1 MGKKLIGKKSVQEIS
16 GAINRL
22 ADSFFALAD
31 SIRGLRSGA
40 AGAPQAASGTE
51 RKVSE
56 QENSP
61 TPKRDP
67 EAGEMFSPET
77 VSEPAALKD
86 LLENLIPGAV
96 SASPGVPAP
105 EPLPAEL
112 PQAPAPDATETRC
125 GEALQAFMRDKGFVI
140 TRIDNIV
147 NESPI
152 WVKLARTIG
161 SDYHSLLPIINP
173 LKVSQSRGSRI
184 VVNLSRYAPEMRNA
198 CISFA
203 KALYDNALLVEY
215 RYSSGPVPT
224 LTMRVQKDGAII
236 NFITGHWME
245 IYVYSVARE
254 VLQNYAGLYDIEVE
268 SYSNIQFMM
277 NEKMVFELDILCFV
291 NSIPV
296 WVECKTGEFQQHIVK
311 YKKFGSS
318 NGIAPENSFLVLAGV
333 SPEQAKNI
341 SDIHSYNV
349 VNLNNFREVFSRA
362 VAGICLKAGRKGAPL
377 PEKTPETAVPA
388 VSAPEALPAPAAQA
402 SPEAPAESAS
412 QNVPAPDAAPA
423 PAPARSSASGKP
435 MSRNRGIFDKMMT
448 VINSA
453 RPVKTSETAGKSA
466 AESHG
471 SSATLSSPLLYEI
484 PERPFLNEAVQK
496 FMDEHGV
503 QCICNTPITR
513 MHIHLDILS
522 RMKSGKYNLA
532 QPLFRR
538 IGQALKT
545 GDYEVTESLAGCD
558 GVAVGTTVQLCR
570 HMADNMEVIRNFE
583 YFSTR
588 KKTVKFELLPNAV
601 FNNYVLEDRRFVHA
615 VGYVVDTAGANA
627 APDVFGVSVKARLCK
642 GDIRIDA
649 DFLVRFR
656 NIITLIMVSPA
667 NPERAE
673 SQLVLAGKWLDIP
686 ARNLIIVH
694 NVTEMP
700 ESLAKV
706 ASRKA
711 VTVLSHSEFEKKAR
725 EILRTQ
731 ELPES
736 PQPAAA
742 ARPTIMDLQF
752 TPEELYESF
761 SPSGIGIAEVELI
774 SQALSALDGA
784 ASEFCRHESL
794 FQPLVQAVRRIHES
808 HVPHERFCWN
818 VNTLDGEKTS
828 SINNCCTNLY
838 RTDLIKECRY
848 DKTIPKQFII
858 DLTDNQDIY
867 SFVTGDWLRYFAG
880 NRAVKYLG
888 QHVRDSR
895 FVRFIRNVTLEIP
908 DAGTA
913 VLDVVVRHPLGWTA
927 VKSCSADNFRLRK
940 EDLLKAGNALGI
952 PQERLILVFRNSD
965 STEEAIRECGAA
977 VRILKAQEFLNA
989 LPEIFPNEVINAVM
1003 KEEEP
1008 VPESPA
1014 AATAP
1019 AEESKT
1025 APASGEEA
1033 PANREIPEFAREAAA
1048 GTPCPE
1054 ILEEIIAEAMEEAAE
1069 NQEALKEATGTE
1081 TPEPA
1086 EKPAG
1091 EPSAGTDAGAES
1103 GSSPAPSAS
1112 AESPAAAP
1120 AAPSPQPLPEKT
1132 TPMGKLV
1139 TAYYQQLMREAES
1152 KAAIDDFL
1160 EAHLMRPEEC
1170 ADFFDDERA
1179 RVVGS
1184 LKSYHGKPEILDRLS
1199 LDVLADYC
1207 RNQEYAV
1214 IFNMLLEALFQE
1226 LTSFAL
1232 DMDADDET
1240 VSRYQKL
1247 LNDMVDCTL
1256 VYKNIYIK
1264 EARESRVTVLKPM
1277 VLRDYIMG
1285 GWFRAAGSA
1294 IIQNRIREMTIRHPE
1309 CFCLF
1314 ARNMEILLD
1323 NYRIMADLVIR
1334 TMNRVLFFVFAA
1346 TEPEAGARD
1355 LAMLTE
1361 YLNLY
1366 SQDTVLVCLNEDPDL
1381 HERLAETYH
1390 VTVIGFNSLAEFLDS
1405 RLTPEYLETPVT
1417 EEDEDKEPDDQD
1429 AETVLQKFGYCPGLF
1444 DYMRYEF

>member
-1 MGKKLIGKKSVQEIS
+1 MGKKLIGKKSVLEIS

-31 SIRGLRSGA
+31 SIRNLKSGA
-40 AGAPQAASGTE
+40 AGGLAEAAGTE
-51 RKVSE
+51 RKVPEKDSF
-56 QENSP
+56 P
-61 TPKRDP
+61 AHKREP
-67 EAGEMFSPET
+67 EAAGMFSPEA
-77 VSEPAALKD
+77 VSEPEALKD

-96 SASPGVPAP
+96 SGSSGVPAP
-105 EPLPAEL
+105 EPLPAAA
-112 PQAPAPDATETRC
+112 PKAPAPDATETHC
-125 GEALQAFMRDKGFVI
+125 GEALQAFMREKGFVI
-140 TRIDNIV
+140 TRMDNIV

-152 WVKLARTIG
+152 WIKLARTIG
-161 SDYHSLLPIINP
+161 SDYHSLLPIINA

-245 IYVYSVARE
+245 IFVYNVARE
-254 VLQNYAGLYDIEVE
+254 LLQNYAALYDINVE
-268 SYSNIQFMM
+268 SYSNVQFMM

-291 NSIPV
+291 NSTPV

-318 NGIAPENSFLVLAGV
+318 NGIALENSFLVLAGV
-333 SPEQAKNI
+333 SADQARNI

-349 VNLNNFREVFSRA
+349 VNLDNFREVFSRA
-362 VAGICLKAGRKGAPL
+362 LAGICLKAGRKAPAL
-377 PEKTPETAVPA
+377 PEQPQEEAAPA
-388 VSAPEALPAPAAQA
+388 APAPEAAPQPEAAPAPEPQAEAAPAAAAA
-402 SPEAPAESAS
+402 SPAAPAPES
-412 QNVPAPDAAPA
+412 PA
-423 PAPARSSASGKP
+423 PAPASAKSPAPGKAV
-435 MSRNRGIFDKMMT
+435 SRNRGIFDKMMS

-453 RPVKTSETAGKSA
+453 RPVKTSEAAPKSA
-466 AESHG
+466 AEAQG
-471 SSATLSSPLLYEI
+471 SSATLSSPVVYEI
-484 PERPFLNEAVQK
+484 PDRPFLNEAVQK
-496 FMDEHGV
+496 FLDEHGV

-522 RMKSGKYNLA
+522 RMKAGKYNLA
-532 QPLFRR
+532 QPLFRK
-538 IGQALKT
+538 IGLALKT
-545 GDYEVTESLAGCD
+545 GDYEVTESLSGCD
-558 GVAVGTTVQLCR
+558 GVQIGTTVQLCR
-570 HMADNMEVIRNFE
+570 HMADNMGVIRNFE
-583 YFSTR
+583 YFST
-588 KKTVKFELLPNAV
+588 KKRTVKFELLPNAV
-601 FNNYVLEDRRFVHA
+601 FNNYVLDDRRFIHA
-615 VGYVVDTAGANA
+615 VGYVIDTAGANA
-627 APDVFGVSVKARLCK
+627 PADAFGVSVKARLCK
-642 GDIRIDA
+642 GDTRIDA

-656 NIITLIMVSPA
+656 DVITLVMVSPA

-673 SQLVLAGKWLDIP
+673 SQLELAGKWLDIP
-686 ARNLIIVH
+686 PRNLVIVH
-694 NVTEMP
+694 NFAEVP

-706 ASRKA
+706 AAGNA
-711 VTVLSHSEFEKKAR
+711 VTVLSHSEFERKAR
-725 EILRTQ
+725 EII
-731 ELPES
+731 
-736 PQPAAA
+736 
-742 ARPTIMDLQF
+742 RPVEANVPVTAKTAVMDLQF
-752 TPEELYESF
+752 SPEELYESF
-761 SPSGIGIAEVELI
+761 SPSGIGVAEVELI

-794 FQPLVQAVRRIHES
+794 YQPLVNAVSRIHES
-808 HVPHERFCWN
+808 HVPHERFIWN

-838 RTDLIKECRY
+838 RTDFIKECRY
-848 DKTIPKQFII
+848 DKTTPRQFVI

-880 NRAVKYLG
+880 NRTQKYLG
-888 QHVRDSR
+888 LHVRDPR
-895 FVRFIRNVTLEIP
+895 FVRFIRNITLDIP
-908 DAGTA
+908 DAGL
-913 VLDVVVRHPLGWTA
+913 VSLDVIVRHPGGWTA
-927 VKSCSADNFRLRK
+927 VKSCSADNFRSRA
-940 EDLLKAGNALGI
+940 EDLKKAGNALGI
-952 PQERLILVFRNSD
+952 PPERLILVFRD
-965 STEEAIRECGAA
+965 TDDTTEAAKECGSD
-977 VRILKAQEFLNA
+977 VRIMQAKEFKTA
-989 LPEIFPNEVINAVM
+989 LPEIFPNDVINAVM
-1003 KEEEP
+1003 PEEEP
-1008 VPESPA
+1008 VPEKAPETPSAPENATPA
-1014 AATAP
+1014 AEAA
-1019 AEESKT
+1019 
-1025 APASGEEA
+1025 APASGGETAA
-1033 PANREIPEFAREAAA
+1033 PANPEIPEFAREAAA

-1054 ILEEIIAEAMEEAAE
+1054 VLEELIAEAMEETAAA
-1069 NQEALKEATGTE
+1069 QEEQKEAGKPE
-1081 TPEPA
+1081 TPEQ
-1086 EKPAG
+1086 PAG
-1091 EPSAGTDAGAES
+1091 DAAVSAGEAPAS
-1103 GSSPAPSAS
+1103 AAAAPAPAASPAPS
-1112 AESPAAAP
+1112 PAA
-1120 AAPSPQPLPEKT
+1120 PEKT

-1160 EAHLMRPEEC
+1160 EAHLMKPEEC

-1184 LKSYHGKPEILDRLS
+1184 LGNYHGKPAILDRLS

-1232 DMDADDET
+1232 DMDAQDET

-1247 LNDMVDCTL
+1247 LNDMADCTL
-1256 VYKNIYIK
+1256 IYKNVYIK

-1277 VLRDYIMG
+1277 LLRDYILG

-1314 ARNMEILLD
+1314 ARNMELLLD

-1381 HERLAETYH
+1381 HERLAESYH
-1390 VTVIGFNSLAEFLDS
+1390 VTVIGFNALGEFLES
-1405 RLTPEYLETPVT
+1405 RLTPEYLEAAVSQDD
-1417 EEDEDKEPDDQD
+1417 EDEEPDEQD

>member
-1 MGKKLIGKKSVQEIS
+1 MGKKLIGKKSALEIS

-22 ADSFFALAD
+22 ADSFLALAD
-31 SIRGLRSGA
+31 SIRGLSSGS
-40 AGAPQAASGTE
+40 AGAPAEAPRTE
-51 RKVSE
+51 RKLPE
-56 QENSP
+56 QESAHASQ
-61 TPKRDP
+61 REP
-67 EAGEMFSPET
+67 EAGEMFSPE
-77 VSEPAALKD
+77 VGSAPAQLKD
-86 LLENLIPGAV
+86 LLENLV
-96 SASPGVPAP
+96 PGVVSGSAVP
-105 EPLPAEL
+105 EPLPAAE
-112 PQAPAPDATETRC
+112 PEAPAQDATETHC
-125 GEALQAFMRDKGFVI
+125 GEALQAFMREKGFVI

-152 WVKLARTIG
+152 WLKLAQTIG
-161 SDYHSLLPIINP
+161 SDYHSLLPIINA
-173 LKVSQSRGSRI
+173 LKVSQSSGSRI
-184 VVNLSRYAPEMRNA
+184 VVNLSRYAAVMRNA

-203 KALYDNALLVEY
+203 KSLYKNALLVEY

-245 IYVYSVARE
+245 IYVYSMVRE
-254 VLQNYAGLYDIEVE
+254 VLKNYAGLYDIEVE
-268 SYSNIQFMM
+268 SYSNVQFMM
-277 NEKMVFELDILCFV
+277 NEKMVFELDILCFI

-311 YKKFGSS
+311 YKKFASS
-318 NGIAPENSFLVLAGV
+318 NDISLENSFLVLAGV
-333 SPEQAKNI
+333 SADQAKNI

-362 VAGICLKAGRKGAPL
+362 VASICLKAGRKASAL
-377 PEKTPETAVPA
+377 PDNTPETAIPAVPA
-388 VSAPEALPAPAAQA
+388 TPAPAAVSEPEAASLPEASTEVTPPA
-402 SPEAPAESAS
+402 SPIAAPAAES
-412 QNVPAPDAAPA
+412 AAPA
-423 PAPARSSASGKP
+423 PARPQAPGKP
-435 MSRNRGIFDKMMT
+435 VSRNRGIFDKMMT

-453 RPVKTSETAGKSA
+453 RPVKTPEAAGKSE
-466 AESHG
+466 AEVQG
-471 SSATLSSPLLYEI
+471 STATVSSPVVYEI
-484 PERPFLNEAVQK
+484 PDLPFLNEAAQK
-496 FMDEHGV
+496 FMDDHGV

-513 MHIHLDILS
+513 MHINLDILS
-522 RMKSGKYNLA
+522 RMKAGKYNLA

-538 IGQALKT
+538 IGRALKT

-558 GVAVGTTVQLCR
+558 GVTVGTTVQLCR
-570 HMADNMEVIRNFE
+570 HMADTMGVIRNFE
-583 YFSTR
+583 YFSTKR
-588 KKTVKFELLPNAV
+588 KTVKFELLPNAV
-601 FNNYVLEDRRFVHA
+601 FNNYVLDDRRFVHA
-615 VGYVVDTAGANA
+615 VGYVIDTAGANA
-627 APDVFGVSVKARLCK
+627 GPDVFGVSVKAKLCK
-642 GDIRIDA
+642 GDVRIDV

-656 NIITLIMVSPA
+656 NIITLVMANPA
-667 NPERAE
+667 NPERTE
-673 SQLVLAGKWLDIP
+673 SQLTLAGKWLDIP

-694 NVTEMP
+694 NFTEMP
-700 ESLAKV
+700 EGLARV
-706 ASRKA
+706 AGGKA
-711 VTVLSHSEFEKKAR
+711 VTVLSHSDFEKKAR

-731 ELPES
+731 ELSAS

-742 ARPTIMDLQF
+742 VKTSVMDLQF
-752 TPEELYESF
+752 APEELYESF
-761 SPSGIGIAEVELI
+761 SPSGISVTEVELM

-784 ASEFCRHESL
+784 ASEFFRHESL
-794 FQPLVQAVRRIHES
+794 YQPLVKAVSRIHES
-808 HVPHERFCWN
+808 HVPHERFFWN

-848 DKTIPKQFII
+848 DKTSPRQFVI

-880 NRAVKYLG
+880 NRAQKYLG
-888 QHVRDSR
+888 QHVRDPR
-895 FVRFIRNVTLEIP
+895 FVKFIRNITLEIP
-908 DAGTA
+908 DAGT
-913 VLDVVVRHPLGWTA
+913 VSLDILIRHPLGWTA
-927 VKSCSADNFRLRK
+927 VKSCSADNFCLRS

-952 PQERLILVFRNSD
+952 PQERLILVFRD
-965 STEEAIRECGAA
+965 CDDTEEAVKECGAS
-977 VRILKAQEFLNA
+977 VRIMKAREFMDA
-989 LPEIFPNEVINAVM
+989 LPEIFPNEVINAVK
-1003 KEEEP
+1003 KEDKP

-1014 AATAP
+1014 EAP
-1019 AEESKT
+1019 V
-1025 APASGEEA
+1025 SGEEVPA
-1033 PANREIPEFAREAAA
+1033 PSESEIPEFARESAA

-1054 ILEEIIAEAMEEAAE
+1054 ILEEIIAEAMEETAANPDAE
-1069 NQEALKEATGTE
+1069 KEASK
-1081 TPEPA
+1081 PEPEIA
-1086 EKPAG
+1086 EAAG
-1091 EPSAGTDAGAES
+1091 LDAEAGVSADQQIREATVSAA
-1103 GSSPAPSAS
+1103 SST
-1112 AESPAAAP
+1112 AESPDPAP
-1120 AAPSPQPLPEKT
+1120 ATSPTAPAPVKA

-1184 LKSYHGKPEILDRLS
+1184 LGSYHGKPAILDRLS

-1232 DMDADDET
+1232 DMDAEDET

-1264 EARESRVTVLKPM
+1264 ETRESRVTVLKPAA
-1277 VLRDYIMG
+1277 LRDYILG
-1285 GWFRAAGSA
+1285 GWFRSAGSA

-1361 YLNLY
+1361 YLNLHP
-1366 SQDTVLVCLNEDPDL
+1366 QDTVLVCLNEDTDL
-1381 HERLAETYH
+1381 HERLAEAYH
-1390 VTVIGFNSLAEFLDS
+1390 VSVIGFNALGEFLDS
-1405 RLTPEYLETPVT
+1405 RLTPEYLETPVAP
-1417 EEDEDKEPDDQD
+1417 EDKEEEPDEQD